1 MDDLDDLIK
10 RLRHIEKWDNG
21 DFDVEDRFIALKDA
35 GLLRDAGLEEFSFD
49 SARHFAEEEGQD
61 IRDVFL
67 TDQNDLYCPYY
78 RYDEI
83 LQMEGVELL
92 DNLSSVYPVLADHEE
107 DFSLVSR
114 LIQADDKRQALETVA
129 LENRVPSDL
138 ADPEEV
144 RAQRGRGRSM

>member
-10 RLRHIEKWDNG
+10 RLRHIEKWDDD
-21 DFDVEDRFIALKDA
+21 DFDVEDRFNALKDA
-35 GLLRDAGLEEFSFD
+35 GLLRDAGLDEFSFD
-49 SARHFAEEEGQD
+49 SAREFAEEEGQD

-107 DFSLVSR
+107 AFSVVIQ
-114 LIQADDKRQALETVA
+114 LIKRQALEAVA
-129 LENRVPSDL
+129 QENRVQSEL

-144 RAQRGRGRSM
+144 LEKRGRGRSM

>member
-10 RLRHIEKWDNG
+10 RLRHIEKWDDD
-21 DFDVEDRFIALKDA
+21 DFDVEDRFNALKDA
-35 GLLRDAGLEEFSFD
+35 GLLRDAGLDEFSFD
-49 SARHFAEEEGQD
+49 SARQFSEEEGQD

-107 DFSLVSR
+107 DFSVVIQ
-114 LIQADDKRQALETVA
+114 LIKRQALEAVA
-129 LENRVPSDL
+129 QENRVQSEL

-144 RAQRGRGRSM
+144 LENRGRGRSM

>member
-10 RLRHIEKWDNG
+10 RLRHIEKWDDD
-21 DFDVEDRFIALKDA
+21 DFDVEDRFNALKDA
-35 GLLRDAGLEEFSFD
+35 GLLRDAGLDEFSFD
-49 SARHFAEEEGQD
+49 SARQFAEEEGQD

-83 LQMEGVELL
+83 LQMEGVQLL

-107 DFSLVSR
+107 DFSVVIQ
-114 LIQADDKRQALETVA
+114 LIKRQALEAVA
-129 LENRVPSDL
+129 QENRVQSEL

-144 RAQRGRGRSM
+144 RANRARGRSM